1 MLAKWDTTGNGVV
14 LGKGRIVAAVRNNG
28 PSGLV
33 AFAIDARHLPTSHGL
48 ETAWRLSFHW
58 GQRYFDFTTS
68 AAETSSPPGQE
79 TVRSV
84 AVLLEVCRVPTG
96 VALSMFRK
104 EHARGVIRPPGG
116 CCPHVGGT
124 KPDGQPVL
132 TDCAADILN
141 EPTHAVEDKL

>member
-1 MLAKWDTTGNGVV
+1 M
-14 LGKGRIVAAVRNNG
+14 LGKGRIDAAVGNNG
-28 PSGLV
+28 PPALSLV
-33 AFAIDARHLPTSHGL
+33 AIDARHLPISHGP
-48 ETAWRLSFHW
+48 ETAWRLSFHR

-84 AVLLEVCRVPTG
+84 AVLLEVRRVPTG
-96 VALSMFRK
+96 IALSMFRK
-104 EHARGVIRPPGG
+104 EHAIGVIRPPGA

-132 TDCAADILN
+132 TDCVADILN
-141 EPTHAVEDKL
+141 EPTHAVEDKV